1 MTLEEFKKNHPDAYC
16 SGDTE
21 DADCHVY
28 EGVSFAGVKAT
39 SDNSCRDFKTG
50 TNHPIP
56 DYCHAQGMRAE
67 FADGK
72 MVSLSY
78 GVAKGMLP
86 TVIEALKKQ
95 YGKPDNEKFF
105 RVLDVRRHGLDI
117 NIPALKA
124 LAPTQSEL
132 PFLGMQVVVMLIFI
146 VLEVLAARRFPAET
160 VQAA

>member
-16 SGDTE
+16 GGDTE

-86 TVIEALKKQ
+86 TV
-95 YGKPDNEKFF
+95 
-105 RVLDVRRHGLDI
+105 LDI